1 MAHHSPP
8 AAPGSAPGW
17 AVLAPVYGAGF
28 VTAFGAHAVAAN
40 LGAYATGHHSSLW
53 ELGLLLGVYDLAEVV
68 LKPVFGSVVDRV
80 GSRPVMLGGLV
91 AFALASAAFAVA
103 GSPHWLGLA
112 RLGQGCAAAAFS
124 PAAGA
129 AVAGLGGAKRT
140 GRLFGGYGGAKSVG
154 YLLGPLAGGAIVD
167 AAGYRALFAVTGL
180 VAVGAAVGIAARM
193 PSLAPQPK
201 ARSGVVTL
209 VAQLRDPRFVRPVL
223 LLAAATGALSA
234 GVGFL
239 PLLGVR
245 HHLSPLAT
253 GALVSLLAA
262 TTAVAQPWAGRAH
275 DRGRLPAAGPTAAL
289 LVSAAGFAV
298 AAAWPTPAALAVAA
312 LAVGAG
318 VAVATPVGFSLLA
331 ASAPPERLGRTM
343 GAGEVGR
350 ELGDAGGPMLVG
362 AFAGFGLTA
371 GLVALAA
378 ALAAVGGLTLP
389 ARRGARQTASEPEGA
404 RP

>member
-1 MAHHSPP
+1 MDRQTQVVSAP
-8 AAPGSAPGW
+8 AGPGW

-40 LGAYATGHHSSLW
+40 LGSYATGRHSSLW

-80 GSRPVMLGGLV
+80 GPRPVMLGGLV
-91 AFALASAAFAVA
+91 AFALASAAFSLA
-103 GSPHWLGLA
+103 GSPHWLGVA

-124 PAAGA
+124 PAAGS
-129 AVAGLGGAKRT
+129 AVAGLGGTKRT

-167 AAGYRALFAVTGL
+167 AAGYRALFAVTGA
-180 VAVGAAVGIAARM
+180 VAVLAAIGIAART
-193 PSLAPQPK
+193 PSLPPK
-201 ARSGVVTL
+201 PRARSGVTSL
-209 VAQLRDPRFVRPVL
+209 VVQLRDPAFVRPVL

-239 PLLGVR
+239 PLLGIR

-275 DRGRLPAAGPTAAL
+275 DRGRLPATGPAAAL
-289 LVSAAGFAV
+289 AACAAGFAV
-298 AAAWPTPAALAVAA
+298 AAAWPTPGGLAVAA
-312 LAVGAG
+312 ITVGAG
-318 VAVATPVGFSLLA
+318 VAVATPVGFALLA
-331 ASAPPERLGRTM
+331 ASSPPDRLGRTM

-362 AFAGFGLTA
+362 AFSGFGLTA
-371 GLVALAA
+371 GLIALAA
-378 ALAAVGGLTLP
+378 ALAAVGGLALP
-389 ARRGARQTASEPEGA
+389 ARRSGSGAQPRQVVS
-404 RP
+404 

>member
-1 MAHHSPP
+1 MGRQPRSGPTSP
-8 AAPGSAPGW
+8 GPGW
-17 AVLAPVYGAGF
+17 TVLAPVYGAGF

-40 LGAYATGHHSSLW
+40 LGAYATGRHSSLW
-53 ELGLLLGVYDLAEVV
+53 ELGVLLGVYDLAEVV

-80 GSRPVMLGGLV
+80 GSKPVMLAGLV
-91 AFALASAAFAVA
+91 AFALASAAFALA
-103 GSPHWLGLA
+103 GSPHWLGVA

-129 AVAGLGGAKRT
+129 AVAGLGGTKRT

-167 AAGYRALFAVTGL
+167 ASGYRALFAVTGL
-180 VAVGAAVGIAARM
+180 VAVIAAAGIALRM
-193 PSLAPQPK
+193 PAVAPQPRTR
-201 ARSGVVTL
+201 AGVTSL
-209 VAQLRDPRFVRPVL
+209 VAQIRDPGFIRPVL

-275 DRGRLPAAGPTAAL
+275 DRGRLPAAGPAAA
-289 LVSAAGFAV
+289 VMACAAGFVV
-298 AAAWPTPAALAVAA
+298 AAAWPTPGGLAISAIS
-312 LAVGAG
+312 VGAG

-331 ASAPPERLGRTM
+331 SSSPPERLGRTM

-362 AFAGFGLTA
+362 AFSGFGLAT
-371 GLVALAA
+371 GLIALAA
-378 ALAAVGGLTLP
+378 ALAAVGGLVLP
-389 ARRGARQTASEPEGA
+389 ARRAPVGADVDPGEA
-404 RP
+404 R